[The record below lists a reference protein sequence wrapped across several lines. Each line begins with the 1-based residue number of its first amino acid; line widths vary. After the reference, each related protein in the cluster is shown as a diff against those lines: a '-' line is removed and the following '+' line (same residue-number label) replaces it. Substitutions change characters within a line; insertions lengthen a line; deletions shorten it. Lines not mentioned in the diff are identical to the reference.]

1 MGNFFS
7 MENPF
12 FEALYKIAECVFLSI
27 LWIVFCIPLF
37 TAGASTT
44 ALYYTVQKCLK
55 NDRGYVFS
63 CFWDSFKKN
72 FKTASLINI
81 FFLIVAFIGITD
93 ISILNYLEKNGVVGG
108 GGQIFFKVL
117 LFVAGL
123 YAIWI
128 YASLARFD
136 NTWKEAMK
144 NAVLMA
150 AGHWPMTLIMAALLG
165 FTAVI
170 VYLVPIA
177 IFIMPTICIWLISMV
192 TEKVFRLYMK
202 DEDKRLDDELNMV
215 YHNDY
220 GDAGKG
226 KAKNRRKDKKRY

>member
-7 MENPF
+7 MENPI

-27 LWIVFCIPLF
+27 LWIIFCIPLF
-37 TAGASTT
+37 TIGASTT
-44 ALYYTVQKCLK
+44 AFYYTVQKCLK

-72 FKTASLINI
+72 FKTASIINI

-93 ISILNYLEKNGVVGG
+93 ISVLDYLEENGVVGG

-123 YAIWI
+123 YAVWI
-128 YASLARFD
+128 YSSLARFE
-136 NTWKEAMK
+136 NTWKQVMK
-144 NAVLMA
+144 NALLMA
-150 AGHWPMTLIMAALLG
+150 TGHWPTTLIMAALLG
-165 FTAVI
+165 FTVVI
-170 VYLVPIA
+170 IYLVPIA
-177 IFIMPTICIWLISMV
+177 IFIMPTVCIWLISMF

-202 DEDKRLDDELNMV
+202 EEDKRLDDELNMV

-220 GDAGKG
+220 GDPEKNNGEKRGK
-226 KAKNRRKDKKRY
+226 NKKRH